1 LIQPSKEKAMLKINV
16 YAEDRGWLFEDLKD
30 HFQRLNHIHDFEVT
44 ISEKPL
50 MTADTWVALRTM
62 EAVKSPDL
70 RRTVV
75 CIHDVLFDD
84 EMYRQNGSRGAVRD
98 AGALVLSHPDQRA
111 ILTHEGISL
120 EGIPIL
126 ERPLGALKTFVP
138 RRQLPACFSVGW
150 IGREHPRKRL
160 GWFVQAM
167 LELDLGPEQLKVELI
182 GSGLGDAAA
191 GLRANGVDCRLYDR
205 DSHAISTYPELYQ
218 NLDCVVI
225 TSTTEAG
232 PLPLFEALASGLPVV
247 STPVGWAPFFSRQA
261 PRYVRLAGDS
271 REIAA
276 QLKQLRVQRQET
288 FASRFEI
295 AGLVKQWSLDGWL
308 LAVLEL
314 GASLAA
320 GN

>member
-1 LIQPSKEKAMLKINV
+1 MLRINV
-16 YAEDRGWLFEDLKD
+16 YAEDRGWLFEDLKK
-30 HFQRLNHIHDFEVT
+30 HFQSLNQIHGFEVT
-44 ISEKPL
+44 ISEQPL
-50 MTADTWVALRTM
+50 MTANIWVALRTM

-84 EMYRQNGSRGAVRD
+84 EMYRQNGSRGVVRD
-98 AGALVLSHPDQRA
+98 AGALVLSHPDQRT
-111 ILTHEGISL
+111 ILAAEGISL

-138 RRQLPACFSVGW
+138 RRKLPACFNVGW
-150 IGREHPRKRL
+150 IGRAHPRKRL

-167 LELDLGPEQLKVELI
+167 LELGLGPDQLQVTLI
-182 GSGLGDAAA
+182 GSGLSDAAVA
-191 GLRANGVDCRLYDR
+191 LRANEVDCQLYDR
-205 DSHAISTYPELYQ
+205 DLHPISVYPQLYQ

-232 PLPLFEALASGLPVV
+232 PLPLFEALATGLPVV
-247 STPVGWAPFFSRQA
+247 STPVGWARFFSRKA
-261 PRYVRLAGDS
+261 PRYVLLAGNPQ
-271 REIAA
+271 EIAA
-276 QLKQLRVQRQET
+276 QLKQLKVQREEI

-295 AGLVKQWSLDGWL
+295 AGLVKQWSLDGWI

-314 GASLAA
+314 AASLAS
-320 GN
+320 GH